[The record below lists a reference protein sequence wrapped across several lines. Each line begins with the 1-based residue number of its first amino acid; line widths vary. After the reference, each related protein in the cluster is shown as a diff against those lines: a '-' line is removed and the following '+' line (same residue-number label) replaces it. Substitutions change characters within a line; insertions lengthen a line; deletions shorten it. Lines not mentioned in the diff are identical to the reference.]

1 MKVPE
6 KDRSPRGGRQWLRLL
21 IVKDFTPGSSPQDD
35 RRLEKLRWSVFIAL
49 HLVCF
54 AALWTGISPTA
65 LLVALGLYLARMFFI
80 GGFYHRYFSHKTF
93 KASRGV
99 QFAMAAA
106 GCTAGQRGPLW
117 WAGHHRYH
125 HAHTER
131 PEDPHSPRQR
141 GLFVAHM
148 GWFMKAENWPTPA
161 RYVRDWAR
169 FRELRWI
176 DRYDFLP
183 FFALA
188 ALAWGT
194 GALLARFAPQLHTNG
209 AQMLV
214 VGFFWSTIALYHGTY
229 TINSLAHLWGRRSYA
244 TRDDSRNN
252 GLLALLTLGEGW
264 HNNHHFYPGAARQ
277 GVRWWE
283 LDITYWGLRLCAGLG
298 LIRRLRPVPERVF
311 AAAKRT
317 PDRAC

>member
-1 MKVPE
+1 
-6 KDRSPRGGRQWLRLL
+6 
-21 IVKDFTPGSSPQDD
+21 
-35 RRLEKLRWSVFIAL
+35 
-49 HLVCF
+49 HLACF

-80 GGFYHRYFSHKTF
+80 GGFYHRYFSHKAF

-99 QFAMAAA
+99 QFGMAVA

-141 GLFVAHM
+141 GLFVSHM

-169 FRELRWI
+169 FPELRWI

-188 ALAWGT
+188 AFAWGT
-194 GALLARFAPQLHTNG
+194 GALLARFAPQLHTTG
-209 AQMLV
+209 AQVLV

-277 GVRWWE
+277 GFRWWE
-283 LDITYWGLRLCAGLG
+283 LDITYWGLRLCASVG
-298 LIRRLRPVPERVF
+298 LIRHLRPVPARVF
-311 AAAKRT
+311 AAAEHARDRT
-317 PDRAC
+317 C